1 MGTLIKKLS
10 NFKRNVLIKL
20 VKQNQNSQFLSGLV
34 SELNL
39 EAGDTVN
46 LLDSLGPYCN
56 KVGLTKTSLQN
67 SDSIFFLNIF
77 LAARHG
83 FFLNE

>member
-1 MGTLIKKLS
+1 M
-10 NFKRNVLIKL
+10 
-20 VKQNQNSQFLSGLV
+20 KQNQNSQFLSGLV

-83 FFLNE
+83 FFLNEWINKTSILVLAQLAIIHSI

>member
-1 MGTLIKKLS
+1 M
-10 NFKRNVLIKL
+10 
-20 VKQNQNSQFLSGLV
+20 KQNQNSQFLSGLV

-39 EAGDTVN
+39 EAGDIVN

-83 FFLNE
+83 FFLNEWINKTSILVLAQLAIIHSI